1 MDLKMPTPEQ
11 AHWGLRA
18 MKTVALADGALDD
31 AERQML
37 TSVQTILGT
46 DHAVEG
52 LAPVTPEEL
61 ASALTDR
68 QIRHQLVQGLIVISL
83 IDGKANAR
91 ETEAVE
97 QFARALEV
105 NAPEV
110 QDLRYLLKGE
120 MLRLRLDLARRFWLR
135 EKVNEIWQEE
145 RLRGLFKF
153 VRGMLGAMKML
164 GWLAVI
170 KRWSTIPQDRWV
182 GRIGS
187 TAAQTV
193 FPSPE
198 RKGGQQ
204 NKSYSMIARMSCPD
218 MERRL
223 TKKCRSPASAPASN
237 GATLGRS
244 SSLCSCNFMW
254 ASVSLPSLRRERDSS
269 IR

>member
-153 VRGMLGAMKML
+153 VRGMLGRYEDA
-164 GWLAVI
+164 GLA
-170 KRWSTIPQDRWV
+170 RRYQALEHYPP
-182 GRIGS
+182 GS
-187 TAAQTV
+187 
-193 FPSPE
+193 
-198 RKGGQQ
+198 
-204 NKSYSMIARMSCPD
+204 
-218 MERRL
+218 
-223 TKKCRSPASAPASN
+223 
-237 GATLGRS
+237 LGRS
-244 SSLCSCNFMW
+244 YWEYCRANGFP
-254 ASVSLPSLRRERDSS
+254 LPGEKGGAAEQVLFHDCAHVLSGYGTTPDEEVQVACFSAGFQRRDP
-269 IR
+269 